1 MQFEKDLL
9 WDELNL
15 GGLVGAMHN
24 PYGLSEQDSMERVN
38 KSKILKKHNDIVQK
52 PTYNA
57 IMGRYDA
64 LPHKPVSINSKKL
77 DLLADPI
84 KGRFMRFD
92 ESKYK
97 LNPNA
102 ESKMS
107 PAKRTMRLSEDQGS
121 SVSPVKARYP
131 SSNAPGGFF
140 LTGGDD
146 NGEPDNDEPE
156 KSNVNGYGRS
166 GKGLAAALRG
176 RVTDAQRMNRHAD
189 PMIQNKNKFGK
200 KIAPSKNVSREP
212 RVVRKKEWRDNKHV
226 DYLSKDKG
234 MVGKKGA
241 VGGVGRGRVEPAA
254 IKGRNNVAGSGYGY
268 KGAPERGA
276 AAKVLPKVSK
286 NTKLIV
292 LISEKTKQKTDI
304 YIYFIS

>member
-24 PYGLSEQDSMERVN
+24 PYGISEQDSMERVL

-57 IMGRYDA
+57 IMGRYDT

-97 LNPNA
+97 LNLNA
-102 ESKMS
+102 EVKLS
-107 PAKRTMRLSEDQGS
+107 PAKRSMRIKEDQGS
-121 SVSPVKARYP
+121 SVSPVKTRYP
-131 SSNAPGGFF
+131 PGNNPGGFF

-146 NGEPDNDEPE
+146 NGEPDDEEPE
-156 KSNVNGYGRS
+156 KNNAHQYGRS

-176 RVTDAQRMNRHAD
+176 RVTDAQKMNRQKD
-189 PMIQNKNKFGK
+189 PMIQNKSKFGK
-200 KIAPSKNVSREP
+200 KMAPTKNGP
-212 RVVRKKEWRDNKHV
+212 RGDGLVNNRIVRKKEWRDNKHV
-226 DYLSKDKG
+226 DYLSKEKG
-234 MVGKKGA
+234 MVGKKSA
-241 VGGVGRGRVEPAA
+241 LGGIGRGRGEPPVDRS
-254 IKGRNNVAGSGYGY
+254 RNKVTGSGYGY
-268 KGAPERGA
+268 KAATERGVA
-276 AAKVLPKVSK
+276 TKAVLPKV
-286 NTKLIV
+286 
-292 LISEKTKQKTDI
+292 ISCNQAVVYST
-304 YIYFIS
+304 

>member
-1 MQFEKDLL
+1 M
-9 WDELNL
+9 
-15 GGLVGAMHN
+15 GAMHN

-64 LPHKPVSINSKKL
+64 LPHKPISINSKKL

-97 LNPNA
+97 LNLNGD
-102 ESKMS
+102 SKSS
-107 PAKRTMRLSEDQGS
+107 PAKRTMRLNEDQGS

-131 SSNAPGGFF
+131 PSKAPSGFF

-146 NGEPDNDEPE
+146 NGEPDNEEPE
-156 KSNVNGYGRS
+156 SRNVNQYGRS

-176 RVTDAQRMNRHAD
+176 RVTDAQMMNRQKD

-200 KIAPSKNVSREP
+200 KAIPSKIAPREP
-212 RVVRKKEWRDNKHV
+212 RIVRKKEWRDNKHV

-234 MVGKKGA
+234 MVGKKSGILA
-241 VGGVGRGRVEPAA
+241 ANRGRGEPPAT
-254 IKGRNNVAGSGYGY
+254 KGRSNVAGSGYGY
-268 KGAPERGA
+268 KAAPERGA
-276 AAKVLPKVSK
+276 ASKAVLPKVP
-286 NTKLIV
+286 
-292 LISEKTKQKTDI
+292 LISLVLFSI
-304 YIYFIS
+304 HHINC